1 MELCDLRH
9 ELRASTHPVQ
19 ITARSRRVYMG
30 PATDLVVCLALLPR
44 ELPVHAWTAVSDPP
58 TKARCMSALD
68 LDRPSAGSS
77 QRRRGAGTASAPDG
91 VTRLRRAAGPIP
103 GKPTTVVP
111 APRPGEA
118 RGGRR
123 PRPTPRPAAPAP
135 NPATGGVETADLV
148 FLGAPVSL
156 VQRVSPV
163 TRPPAGAA
171 AARPRGGRHH
181 RTVPTWRRRPA
192 LCLAAALV
200 AGLGTGVT
208 LLGP

>member
-9 ELRASTHPVQ
+9 ELRTSTHPAQ

-44 ELPVHAWTAVSDPP
+44 ELPVPAWTAVSDPP

-111 APRPGEA
+111 APRPGKA
-118 RGGRR
+118 RQGRR

-135 NPATGGVETADLV
+135 DPATGGIETADLV
-148 FLGAPVSL
+148 FLGTPVSL

-163 TRPPAGAA
+163 T
-171 AARPRGGRHH
+171 RPRGGRHH

-192 LCLAAALV
+192 LCLAA
-200 AGLGTGVT
+200 
-208 LLGP
+208 